1 MTRSG
6 GRAAG
11 VFLWQRLRGDR
22 GPLIRFLL
30 WAGVESLP
38 AFLAGRAVASAV
50 DQGFLAGEPLV
61 GIAWL
66 AVLALASAVGA
77 FGARGV
83 LLTTAVIVEPLR
95 DTLVT
100 RTVETTLRHAL
111 TGSRMQQDR
120 SGVARL
126 TRQVEIVREAAG
138 SLLAVVCRFAF
149 SFVGVCI
156 GTLTLEPTAGL
167 LVFAPVVLG
176 VGCYVVSLRGVVRAQ
191 VRSIVATESLAHEAW
206 RLSAGL
212 RDITAYGL
220 EEPALRRVDDAAREI
235 AQAEIALA
243 RLTALRTLALGV
255 GGWLPLVLVLFW
267 VRWGAGA
274 MSAGTVLGVLTY
286 IAQNLRPAVHALVQ
300 GVGTTGIRLF
310 VTLGRLLGD
319 QESQPEE
326 AGRGTALPPPAP
338 PRVSAVPDPRT
349 GAGQESAGVAVAL
362 DSVSFSYAGGTNEVF
377 SGIGLRVNPG
387 EHIAVVGPS
396 GIGKSTLASLLA
408 GTNSPTHG
416 QIRLDGVSLTTLT
429 PRQQGLIRTYLPQ
442 EAYVFT
448 GTVRENLLYLTDGPT
463 DDYLLD
469 HAVEAFGL
477 DRLVSEA
484 GGYDGLLMPS
494 QLSSGESQLIALT
507 RAYLSP
513 ARLTVL
519 DEATCHLDPA
529 TEARAEGIMRK
540 RPGTLIVVAHRISS
554 ARAADRVMVLDG
566 GTPRIGSHERMLAE
580 SGLYRDL
587 VGLWSPIS
595 TTP

>member
-1 MTRSG
+1 MTGSG
-6 GRAAG
+6 SRAAG
-11 VFLWQRLRGDR
+11 VFLRRRLRGDR
-22 GPLIRFLL
+22 GTLIRFLL

-38 AFLAGRAVASAV
+38 SFLAGRAVASAV

-61 GIAWL
+61 GIVWL

-100 RTVETTLRHAL
+100 RTVETALRRAL

-149 SFVGVCI
+149 SFIGVCI
-156 GTLTLEPTAGL
+156 GTLTLEPTAAL
-167 LVFAPVVLG
+167 LIFAPVALG
-176 VGCYVVSLRGVVRAQ
+176 VSCYVVSLRGVVRAQ
-191 VRSIVATESLAHEAW
+191 VRSIVAIESLAHEAW

-220 EEPALRRVDDAAREI
+220 EEPALRRVDDAAREN

-243 RLTALRTLALGV
+243 RLTALRTIALGV
-255 GGWLPLVLVLFW
+255 GGWLPLVLVLLW

-274 MSAGTVLGVLTY
+274 MSAGAVLGVLTY
-286 IAQNLRPAVHALVQ
+286 IAQNLRPAVQALIQ
-300 GVGTTGIRLF
+300 GMGTIGIRLF
-310 VTLGRLLGD
+310 VTLGRLLKD
-319 QESQPEE
+319 QESQPE
-326 AGRGTALPPPAP
+326 ADRGTARPP
-338 PRVSAVPDPRT
+338 AVPDPRT
-349 GAGQESAGVAVAL
+349 GAGKETAGVAVAL
-362 DSVSFSYAGGTNEVF
+362 DSVSFSYGGGTNEVL
-377 SGIGLRVNPG
+377 SGIDLRVYPG
-387 EHIAVVGPS
+387 EHIAIVGPS

-416 QIRLDGVSLTTLT
+416 QVRLDGVSLKSLT
-429 PRQQGLIRTYLPQ
+429 PHQQALLRAYLPQ

-448 GTVRENLLYLTDGPT
+448 GTLRENLRYLTDGPG
-463 DDYLLD
+463 DDRLLD
-469 HAVEAFGL
+469 QAVRAFGL

-484 GGYDGLLMPS
+484 GGYDGPVQPT
-494 QLSSGESQLIALT
+494 QLSSGERQLIALA

-529 TEARAEGIMRK
+529 TEARAESVMRE

-554 ARAADRVMVLDG
+554 ARAADRVMVMDG
-566 GTPRIGSHERMLAE
+566 GAPRTGSHDHMLAE
-580 SGLYRDL
+580 SSLYRDL
-587 VGLWSPIS
+587 VGLWSPS
-595 TTP
+595 GTTPWN